1 MKHKVRKMERLSE
14 GYTANLS
21 GLFGELSA
29 GCERPLPI
37 APTHL
42 YAAHREPSGGTELSL
57 RNPFDCRGR
66 TGVGWLPV
74 AELRAGN
81 AEETSRIT
89 LSWTDPRLSPL
100 LVAFH

>member
-1 MKHKVRKMERLSE
+1 MKHKVRKMGGLSE

-42 YAAHREPSGGTELSL
+42 YAARREPSGGTELSL
-57 RNPFDCRGR
+57 RNPFACWGR
-66 TGVGWLPV
+66 SGGWLRV

-89 LSWTDPRLSPL
+89 LSWTDPRLSL
-100 LVAFH
+100 LLAAFH